1 MKLLCFL
8 AFTLS
13 SLGFSAQNPK
23 TELWAEI
30 LQGAVSDSGEVDYIW
45 IDKHSSKLEE
55 FVESYRSTNPGRW
68 NESEKK
74 AYYLNFYNAS
84 MIYNLLRYARSSNIK
99 VDSKDF
105 LSLLVNK
112 ISVPGGNIWNGDF
125 KVFISNQAVNLDEIE
140 HGLIRGKI
148 LESRK
153 NWHLKQLDPRVHAA
167 LNCAAVSCPILSNTP
182 FMAQNVENKLEE
194 LFIAWLGEDY
204 QFKKK

>member
-8 AFTLS
+8 AFALS
-13 SLGFSAQNPK
+13 SLGLSAQNPK

-105 LSLLVNK
+105 LSNISIINCLSSSAPIDDGGKRLILLYISCEFLNESLIWSIIESKALKVN
-112 ISVPGGNIWNGDF
+112 VTF
-125 KVFISNQAVNLDEIE
+125 V
-140 HGLIRGKI
+140 
-148 LESRK
+148 
-153 NWHLKQLDPRVHAA
+153 A
-167 LNCAAVSCPILSNTP
+167 L
-182 FMAQNVENKLEE
+182 
-194 LFIAWLGEDY
+194 
-204 QFKKK
+204 